1 MLLMSIEE
9 PQLRYLRKILITV
22 RHTGVVEEN
31 LECLI
36 QRCVLVSD
44 RAIPFLRLCA
54 T

>member
-9 PQLRYLRKILITV
+9 PQLRYLRKVLIMV
-22 RHTGVVEEN
+22 RHLDVVEEN
-31 LECLI
+31 LECLL

-44 RAIPFLRLCA
+44 GAISFLRLCA